1 MEQHI
6 DETQL
11 RELVRKAQQGDTE
24 AFGKMYDLY
33 FESVYRFVAF
43 RMQEDLVEDVVAD
56 IFVKT
61 WEKLDTY
68 RIRKKIPFGAWLFRI
83 ARHTVIDAYRKHREF
98 EEVPETLEDE
108 DRLNHAESRVK
119 QKYLLHTVR
128 GAMEKLPNRYRDVL
142 QLSYMAELPHSE
154 VARVMR
160 ITEGSVR
167 ILKHRALKKLE
178 EYLPHEVDEKNRS

>member
-1 MEQHI
+1 MEQNI
-6 DETQL
+6 DENQL
-11 RELVRKAQQGDTE
+11 RELIRQAQQGDTE
-24 AFGKMYDLY
+24 AFGKIYDSY

-43 RMQEDLVEDVVAD
+43 RLPEEQVEDVVAD

-61 WEKLDTY
+61 WEKLHTY
-68 RIRKKIPFGAWLFRI
+68 RVRKKIPFGAWIFRI
-83 ARHTVIDAYRKHREF
+83 ARHTVVDTYRKHREH
-98 EEVPETLEDE
+98 EQMPETIEDQ
-108 DRLNHAESRVK
+108 DRYNRAESRVK
-119 QKYLLHTVR
+119 QKHLMHTMR
-128 GAMEKLPNRYRDVL
+128 SAMDKLPSRYRDVL

-178 EYLPHEVDEKNRS
+178 QFLPHDVHEKM